1 MTTERKVSSIESSF
15 AMESF
20 KFDDECRSR
29 VKKVLEDKLTVAD
42 AIAELNKKYRVSSN
56 RCERS
61 RV

>member
-1 MTTERKVSSIESSF
+1 MKTERIVSSIESSF

-20 KFDDECRSR
+20 KFDDECRLR

-42 AIAELNKKYRVSSN
+42 AIAELNNKYCVSSN
-56 RCERS
+56 RRERP

>member
-1 MTTERKVSSIESSF
+1 MKTERIVSSIESSF

-20 KFDDECRSR
+20 KFDDECRLR

-42 AIAELNKKYRVSSN
+42 AIAELNKKYCVSSN
-56 RCERS
+56 RRERP